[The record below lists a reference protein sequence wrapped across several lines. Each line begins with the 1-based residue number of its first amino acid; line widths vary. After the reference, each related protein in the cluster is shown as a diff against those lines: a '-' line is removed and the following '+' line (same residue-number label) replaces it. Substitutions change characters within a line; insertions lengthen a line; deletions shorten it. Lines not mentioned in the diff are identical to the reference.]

1 MDNNYSD
8 EYLEQLLSDFNKIMS
23 MFTKVE
29 NSSLGDVEKL
39 KEELNLLQN
48 ELKDRYGEE
57 DTSETDSS
65 ET

>member
-1 MDNNYSD
+1 MDNNYTD
-8 EYLEQLLSDFNKIMS
+8 EYLEQLLRDFDKVMG
-23 MFTKVE
+23 MFTKME

-57 DTSETDSS
+57 DTPKTDSP
-65 ET
+65 EA

>member
-1 MDNNYSD
+1 MDNNYTD
-8 EYLEQLLSDFNKIMS
+8 EYLEQLLRDFDKVMG
-23 MFTKVE
+23 MFTKME

-57 DTSETDSS
+57 DTSETDSP
-65 ET
+65 EA